1 MTETTIAPQ
10 VIADMPDDDYRA
22 APGLSQSGA
31 KLLLPPSCPA
41 LYRWQMD
48 HPRAD
53 TAVFDFGHAAHAL
66 TLGIGAPVVAV
77 PDELLS
83 SNGALS
89 TKAAKEFV
97 AEHEAAGATVLKGE
111 DVAVIQ
117 GMAAAL
123 RAHPL
128 IGALFNPDRGQAELS
143 MFWHD
148 AEWDIDRKARLDWLL
163 GGDRPIVVDY
173 KTSVSANPV
182 KFAKSVADFGYHQQ
196 DPWYT
201 DAVKATTGAED
212 VGFVFVVQA
221 KTAPYLVTVVELD
234 SAAVA
239 IGRAKNAHAMEIY
252 RDCLTADAW
261 PGYSN
266 DIELI
271 RLPAWADRE
280 YA

>member
-1 MTETTIAPQ
+1 MTTDTVTAG

-22 APGLSQSGA
+22 YPALSQSGA

-48 HPRAD
+48 HPRPD
-53 TAVFDFGHAAHAL
+53 TAAFDFGHAAHSL
-66 TLGIGAPVVAV
+66 TLGIGAPIVAV
-77 PDELLS
+77 PDEMLA

-89 TKAAKEFV
+89 TRAAKEFV
-97 AEHEAAGATVLKGE
+97 AEHEAQGATVLKGE
-111 DVAVIQ
+111 DVALIK

-128 IGALFNPDRGQAELS
+128 IGSLFNPERGQAELS

-148 AEWDIDRKARLDWLL
+148 EQFDIDRKARLDWLL

-173 KTSVSANPV
+173 KTSVSANPA

-201 DAVKATTGAED
+201 DGVKATTGAED

-234 SAAVA
+234 SAAVM
-239 IGRAKNAHAMEIY
+239 IGRAKNERAMEIY
-252 RDCLTADAW
+252 RDCTAADVW
-261 PGYSN
+261 PSYSN
-266 DIELI
+266 DIELVS
-271 RLPAWADRE
+271 LPAWADRE
-280 YA
+280 YL